1 MCEHVF
7 SSPRN
12 IPQSQTAGSYGNTLL
27 TISIKKRKQNTS
39 FSKVA
44 TPFYNSMK
52 EKFITL
58 NAVYIRKER
67 SQFNNLSSFFN
78 QPENKKQKET
88 KGNRRKERIRTE
100 ITEIKNRKTVEK
112 SMKQKVIL

>member
-1 MCEHVF
+1 M
-7 SSPRN
+7 
-12 IPQSQTAGSYGNTLL
+12 
-27 TISIKKRKQNTS
+27 
-39 FSKVA
+39 A
-44 TPFYNSMK
+44 TPFYNSTK

-78 QPENKKQKET
+78 QPENKKQNET